1 MLECTA
7 RMLGLK
13 ALQPCYCTN
22 TSAWQGCHQ
31 QSAVFAAR
39 ESCSLV
45 NAAWVHCVRLGIH
58 NWLHSVKVWCIF
70 WGGAVVVGVLQRLA
84 SATFSSRLFLSK
96 QPLIFLNCTDR
107 ELRRREP
114 ARRAID
120 LVPASPV
127 VIAVAQ
133 NGPGGSRCRS
143 ARGRRVVVTAVEAR
157 LHRRLLAAKHH
168 GTFHPRKLNHP
179 PLSVVAQSAGQ
190 PVLGIQGDHRNRA
203 KLTLVL
209 HVVLCMDRFA
219 KVRENLHQGGLKLG
233 RLLAMGHGT
242 AASNSQTQHCMKR
255 AIAAKKHA

>member
-22 TSAWQGCHQ
+22 TSARQGCHQ

-45 NAAWVHCVRLGIH
+45 NAAWVHVVRLGIH
-58 NWLHSVKVWCIF
+58 NWLHSVKVWCIV
-70 WGGAVVVGVLQRLA
+70 WGGAVVVGVLKWLA
-84 SATFSSRLFLSK
+84 SATFPSRPFLSK
-96 QPLIFLNCTDR
+96 QPLILLNCTDR

-133 NGPGGSRCRS
+133 NGPGGSRCRG

-168 GTFHPRKLNHP
+168 GTFHPRPCNI
-179 PLSVVAQSAGQ
+179 VAFET
-190 PVLGIQGDHRNRA
+190 LLETIQVIAQDVDFLPDVGF
-203 KLTLVL
+203 VL
-209 HVVLCMDRFA
+209 HFA
-219 KVRENLHQGGLKLG
+219 GARHQVCRTCALATRHAGLLVD
-233 RLLAMGHGT
+233 
-242 AASNSQTQHCMKR
+242 
-255 AIAAKKHA
+255 

>member
-22 TSAWQGCHQ
+22 TSARQGCHQ

-45 NAAWVHCVRLGIH
+45 NAARVHIVRLGIH
-58 NWLHSVKVWCIF
+58 NWLHSVKVRRIF
-70 WGGAVVVGVLQRLA
+70 WRGAVVVGVLQRLA

-114 ARRAID
+114 VRRGID
-120 LVPASPV
+120 LVAANPV

-133 NGPGGSRCRS
+133 NAAGVSRCRS
-143 ARGRRVVVTAVEAR
+143 GRGRRVVVTAVEAR
-157 LHRRLLAAKHH
+157 LQRRPLAAKHH
-168 GTFHPRKLNHP
+168 GTFHLRKFNHP
-179 PLSVVAQSAGQ
+179 PSRWLHKAQVSPYFASRVTTGTSQ
-190 PVLGIQGDHRNRA
+190 SSH
-203 KLTLVL
+203 
-209 HVVLCMDRFA
+209 LCS
-219 KVRENLHQGGLKLG
+219 
-233 RLLAMGHGT
+233 T
-242 AASNSQTQHCMKR
+242 
-255 AIAAKKHA
+255 